1 MKINIISLLIVF
13 FMTGEA
19 AGSDFRYLQTENGL
33 PDGEINSI
41 VQDSSGNMWLA
52 TWTGLIKY
60 DGYYFDVFRPE
71 LGEPA
76 SLPEKKVKKL
86 FVDSK
91 DNLWVATSANLC
103 RLNKH
108 DNSFTTCQFEGRPGR
123 AQNII
128 QLAESDEHLLVQ
140 TVEGF
145 FCLPL
150 EETASENVL
159 LKSCAITRFG
169 EPLSPFFT
177 NFFSFENSVVL
188 INNNSSSN
196 TGTIYFAALKNSNDG
211 FRLEADTLL
220 KTDGWVNAV
229 EYVPVEKTL
238 YLATTKGVVPF
249 SVDRKSLVQ
258 NIFFRNQDVQ
268 RLLYTSNHH
277 LFASLP
283 QPKLLTI
290 NLHTGI
296 TGSYASNPHK
306 AGSLLDNEIHTL
318 FEDFS
323 GNLWVGHQGQ
333 GISIMDL
340 CQKKF
345 HSFMRDPF
353 QETTLNSNTVMC
365 FNGTENEIFIGCR
378 NNGLNIVAKNQT
390 VGRNLTYQTL
400 PLKSENTPGNI
411 SDGIWDIAKQSDS
424 LFWVGTDMGLYRLL
438 RKESGWVLEPYPG
451 NPVITAVIRKVF
463 IDSNNNLWCGAQ
475 DSGLIFIPNLKQN
488 KEGISY
494 RFEAE
499 PGNPESLSDNV
510 ILDIF
515 LDSKKRFW
523 IGTNNGFNQLIGD
536 YDNLD
541 LSGNRKPALSFKQY
555 VATQP
560 LPDFLTNNEINCFY
574 ENYDG
579 SLWIATQ
586 GGGINIFNPAT
597 EKFSHLTT
605 EDGLPSND
613 VISMVPD
620 EDGNLWIST
629 SKGLARYNRFGNE
642 PGFTL
647 FNSADG
653 LQSEIFMINSCYK
666 ATDGQLF
673 FGGDRGFTCFYP
685 REIQINEI
693 APKVS
698 LTQLRIRNK
707 VVEIGDTLYK
717 GLVLNTVLNQ
727 VKKITLPYKSN
738 NFSIGVSSIH
748 FQHPDNNEITY
759 ILEGL
764 FETWYTVPAS
774 NRFVYFSNIPPG
786 TYTFRAKAVSAD
798 RILSSG
804 ERSMTIE
811 IKPPWYGTWLAYFM
825 YLTAGLFLTYGIVYI
840 LVNRQKLI
848 YQKKIDKI
856 TIETNENKMQFL
868 TNIAHELRTSLSLIV
883 GPVEDMIKNMNVDYK
898 WKNHLHLIS
907 RNSNY
912 LLRLINQIIDFR
924 KLHAGKLSFNPQP
937 VDIVRVV
944 KDVVLNFK
952 GFESGRNINLQ
963 VKVPSESIVIY
974 ADVQKIEEVLYNLI
988 SNAFKHTFDYHS
1000 ISVILNVPDA
1010 MDGSENKMLQLTVF
1024 NEGKEISDEDKS
1036 RIFERFYKV
1045 DEKAEGAGIGLSFSK
1060 SLVEMHNGKI
1070 EVESLP
1076 GKGVA
1081 FHVFLPVQQVEMR
1094 RLEEPVS
1101 VPAAD
1106 LTGNTWV
1113 GAKLKEETAKKE
1125 DKVEGKAKVLIV
1137 EDNTELGEFLT
1148 GIFSRSYNCIFARN
1162 GEEAWQLVQKHY
1174 PDIIIS
1180 DAIMPRL
1187 DGLELCKKV
1196 KETRNTC
1203 HIPVLLL
1210 TAKNSPEHIAEG
1222 YKVGADAYVTK
1233 PFDLNLL
1240 MSQTERLIQNRML
1253 IREKYRSRN
1262 FMVEVEKSITPRD
1275 EEFVQTVKTILE
1287 SNISD
1292 SEFNVNRLAQ
1302 ELSISTTQL
1311 YRRLKELT
1319 GYSPVEF
1326 IRIVKL
1332 QKAYSLLSTRN
1343 NTVKEVCYL
1352 TGFNN
1357 MSYFIKCFREQFGVT
1372 PANFRD
1378 NGWGEKDKEKVINTF
1393 KN

>member
-1 MKINIISLLIVF
+1 M
-13 FMTGEA
+13 
-19 AGSDFRYLQTENGL
+19 AGKVAGTDFRYLQTENGL

-41 VQDSSGNMWLA
+41 VQDSLGNMWLA

-60 DGYYFDVFRPE
+60 DGYYFDVYRPK
-71 LGEPA
+71 LGDPA

-91 DNLWVATSANLC
+91 DNLWVATSAGLC

-108 DNSFTTCQFEGRPGR
+108 DNSFTTCEFEGRPGM
-123 AQNII
+123 AVNII
-128 QLAESDEHLLVQ
+128 QLAESDNHLLVQ
-140 TVEGF
+140 TVDGF

-150 EETASENVL
+150 DEAGSESVL
-159 LKSCAITRFG
+159 LKSCAVTQSG
-169 EPLSPFFT
+169 NPLAPFFT
-177 NFFSFENSVVL
+177 NFFSFGNKVVL
-188 INNNSSSN
+188 INNSSSTN
-196 TGTIYFAALKNSNDG
+196 TGTMYFASVKRSDDD

-220 KTDGWVNAV
+220 QTDGWVNAV

-238 YLATTKGVVPF
+238 YLATTKGVLPF
-249 SVDRKSLVQ
+249 SVERKQFVK
-258 NIFFRNQDVQ
+258 NIFFKDQDIQ
-268 RLLYTSNHH
+268 KLLYTSNHH
-277 LFASLP
+277 IYASLP

-290 NLHTGI
+290 NLHTGT

-306 AGSLLDNEIHTL
+306 AGSLLDNEIHAL
-318 FEDFS
+318 CEDFS
-323 GNLWVGHQGQ
+323 GNLWIGHQGQ

-340 CQKKF
+340 HRKKF
-345 HSFMRDPF
+345 HSFIRDPF
-353 QETTLNSNTVMC
+353 QETSLSSNTVMC

-390 VGRNLTYQTL
+390 TGSDIVYQTL
-400 PLKSENTPGNI
+400 SLKSENTPGNV
-411 SDGIWDIAKQSDS
+411 SDGVWDIAKQSDS
-424 LFWVGTDMGLYRLL
+424 LFWVGTDRGLFRLL
-438 RKESGWVLEPYPG
+438 KKKSGWNLEPFSG
-451 NPVITAVIRKVF
+451 NPAITSVVRKVF
-463 IDSNNNLWCGAQ
+463 IDSNNNVWCGTQ
-475 DSGLIFIPNLKQN
+475 DFGLIFIPNLQQN
-488 KEGISY
+488 REGISY

-499 PGNPESLSDNV
+499 SENPESLSDNV

-515 LDSKKRFW
+515 LDSRKRFW
-523 IGTNNGFNQLIGD
+523 IGTNNGFNQLTGD
-536 YDNLD
+536 YENLD
-541 LSGNRKPALSFKQY
+541 LSGKSKPALSFKQY
-555 VATQP
+555 VAKHP
-560 LPDFLTNNEINCFY
+560 HPDFLNNNEINCFY

-579 SLWIATQ
+579 NLWIATQ
-586 GGGINIFNPAT
+586 GGGINIFDPAT

-605 EDGLPSND
+605 DDGLPSND
-613 VISMVPD
+613 VIAMVPD
-620 EDGNLWIST
+620 ERGNLWIST
-629 SKGLARYNRFGNE
+629 SRGLARYNRFGNA
-642 PGFTL
+642 PGFTV

-653 LQSEIFMINSCYK
+653 LQSEIFMINSGYK

-685 REIQINEI
+685 SEIQINEI

-698 LTQLRIRNK
+698 LTQFRIRNK
-707 VVEIGDTLYK
+707 VVEIGDTIYK
-717 GLVLNTVLNQ
+717 GSVLNTVLNR
-727 VKKITLPYKSN
+727 VEKITLPFKSN

-748 FQHPDNNEITY
+748 FQYPENNEITY

-774 NRFVYFSNIPPG
+774 SRFVYFSNIPPG

-798 RILSSG
+798 GILSAG
-804 ERSMTIE
+804 ERSMIVE
-811 IKPPWYGTWLAYFM
+811 IRPPWYGTWLAYFV
-825 YLTAGLFLTYGIVYI
+825 YLTAGLFLAYGIVYI

-856 TIETNENKMQFL
+856 AIETNENKMQFL
-868 TNIAHELRTSLSLIV
+868 TNIAHELRTPLSLIV
-883 GPVEDMIKNMNVDYK
+883 APVEDMVKNMNTDYK
-898 WKNHLHLIS
+898 WKNHLQLIS

-952 GFESGRNINLQ
+952 GFKSGSNINLQ
-963 VKVPSESIVIY
+963 VKVPSESIIIY

-1000 ISVILNVPDA
+1000 ISVILNVSEPDST
-1010 MDGSENKMLQLTVF
+1010 GNKMLQLTVF
-1024 NEGKEISDEDKS
+1024 NEGKEISDKDKS

-1081 FHVFLPVQQVEMR
+1081 FHVLLPVQEHEIHR
-1094 RLEEPVS
+1094 PEKSDFTFPV
-1101 VPAAD
+1101 D
-1106 LTGNTWV
+1106 LTDNAAL
-1113 GAKLKEETAKKE
+1113 GAKLYDVPRQNTETKI
-1125 DKVEGKAKVLIV
+1125 DGKGKVLIV

-1148 GIFSRSYNCIFARN
+1148 GVYSRSYNCLFARN
-1162 GEEAWQLVQKHY
+1162 GEEAWKLVQKQY
-1174 PDIIIS
+1174 PDIIVS
-1180 DAIMPRL
+1180 DAIMPRM
-1187 DGLELCKKV
+1187 DGLELCRKV
-1196 KETRNTC
+1196 KETRDTC

-1210 TAKNSPEHIAEG
+1210 TAKNSPEQIAEG

-1240 MSQTERLIQNRML
+1240 MSQTERLIQNRAL
-1253 IREKYRSRN
+1253 IREKYRTRN
-1262 FMVEVEKSITPRD
+1262 FMVEVERSNTPRD
-1275 EEFVQTVKTILE
+1275 EEFVQTVKAILE
-1287 SNISD
+1287 SNVSD
-1292 SEFNVNRLAQ
+1292 PEFNVNRLAQ

-1319 GYSPVEF
+1319 NYSPVEF

-1332 QKAYSLLSTRN
+1332 QKAYGLLSTGN

-1372 PANFRD
+1372 PASFRD
-1378 NGWGEKDKEKVINTF
+1378 HGLTEKDREKVINTF